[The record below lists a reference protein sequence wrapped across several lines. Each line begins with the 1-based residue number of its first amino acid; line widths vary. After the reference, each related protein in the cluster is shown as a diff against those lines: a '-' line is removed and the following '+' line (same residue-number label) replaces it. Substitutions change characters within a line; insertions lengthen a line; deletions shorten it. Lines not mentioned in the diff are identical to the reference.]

1 MQTKDRLSPSRHVS
15 ESDGAKKDV
24 CKKFIPGDIKFIFGK
39 NVQFVLLRV
48 LYMIPWIKIR
58 IVLR

>member
-24 CKKFIPGDIKFIFGK
+24 RKKFIPGDIKFIFGK
-39 NVQFVLLRV
+39 NVQFVLNTTGF
-48 LYMIPWIKIR
+48 IW